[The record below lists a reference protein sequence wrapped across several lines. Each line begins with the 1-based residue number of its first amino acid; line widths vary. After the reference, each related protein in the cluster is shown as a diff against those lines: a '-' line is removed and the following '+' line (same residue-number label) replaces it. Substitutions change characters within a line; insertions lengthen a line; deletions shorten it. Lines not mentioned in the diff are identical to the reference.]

1 MKTIKL
7 NNGLEMPILG
17 FGVYQVKDLQV
28 CERSV
33 IDAIGTGYQVLKG
46 MGLND

>member
-1 MKTIKL
+1 MKQLKL
-7 NNGLEMPILG
+7 NTRLEMPILG

-33 IDAIGTGYQVLKG
+33 IDAIGTTLSSFEAHGIE
-46 MGLND
+46 